1 MKTVVNNQPS
11 SPKYPY
17 LGIRKDQDLIVLF
30 SADCKG
36 TVINKGTSPHDDGHH
51 CGAWVMH
58 FFVPF
63 EGSVT
68 LSNS

>member
-17 LGIRKDQDLIVLF
+17 LGIRKDQNLIVFF
-30 SADCKG
+30 SAYCEG
-36 TVINKGTSPHDDGHH
+36 TVINKGTSSHDDGYH
-51 CGAWVMH
+51 CDKWVMG

-63 EGSVT
+63 EGSIT